1 MVVRGGTAILPVPGK
16 PSCFSYYDIGRLL
29 WASIFGMGF
38 LERWAIRITWAEQ
51 RAGRKQ
57 TRSRVFFF
65 FALFH
70 KVGCVQFVCRPWQ
83 KGTAQQLYCLTLG
96 YSMN

>member
-65 FALFH
+65 LPFFIRWA
-70 KVGCVQFVCRPWQ
+70 V
-83 KGTAQQLYCLTLG
+83 
-96 YSMN
+96 YSLSAGHGRREQHSSYIA

>member
-1 MVVRGGTAILPVPGK
+1 
-16 PSCFSYYDIGRLL
+16 
-29 WASIFGMGF
+29 MGF

-65 FALFH
+65 LPFFIRWAVYSSSAGDG
-70 KVGCVQFVCRPWQ
+70 VGGMAMAEQ